1 MFFTKADAIN
11 FNIIAYCWANWR
23 KVRVTAAWFSRDAS
37 PPPFPALFILIFR
50 ERVANYDI
58 DSLYKYFRT
67 FPAKKHGR
75 KEGSMARPPVE
86 SPYEAFVHLPNEDIS
101 AKIRWNE
108 RWPSIFRSDDFLQK
122 VWSSVVNLRGGYR
135 VYVFHAQN
143 YSVYR

>member
-23 KVRVTAAWFSRDAS
+23 KVRVTAAWLSRDTAL
-37 PPPFPALFILIFR
+37 PPLPVLFILIFR

-75 KEGSMARPPVE
+75 KEGSMVRPPVE

-122 VWSSVVNLRGGYR
+122 V
-135 VYVFHAQN
+135 
-143 YSVYR
+143 